1 MKKNP
6 KLLAAAAGLLA
17 LAGTGA
23 GTAYAASG
31 NGSAPA
37 EKVAPVGAVSSHTI
51 TPAAV
56 INPVVSTP
64 QPSGPGSAP
73 PDTSGAN
80 VQQGDQTAPDIAT
93 SGGTSSAAEAPESS
107 SESTSAAENNADGP
121 GGHQDPAG
129 NVDHQFQGNE

>member
-6 KLLAAAAGLLA
+6 KLLAAAAGLVA

-31 NGSAPA
+31 HGTSPAGNVAPA
-37 EKVAPVGAVSSHTI
+37 TVVSSQTV
-51 TPAAV
+51 TPAAAS
-56 INPVVSTP
+56 NPVP
-64 QPSGPGSAP
+64 NAPEPSGSATQ
-73 PDTSGAN
+73 DTGGAN
-80 VQQGDQTAPDIAT
+80 VQQGDQTAPDTAT
-93 SGGTSSAAEAPESS
+93 SGDTGSAAEAPENST
-107 SESTSAAENNADGP
+107 ESTSAAENSADGP

>member
-1 MKKNP
+1 MRKNP

-31 NGSAPA
+31 DSAPPA
-37 EKVAPVGAVSSHTI
+37 GNVAPATVVSSHTI
-51 TPAAV
+51 TPTAASD
-56 INPVVSTP
+56 PV
-64 QPSGPGSAP
+64 
-73 PDTSGAN
+73 PDTAQPPGGATQDTGGAN
-80 VQQGDQTAPDIAT
+80 VQQGDQTAPDTAT
-93 SGGTSSAAEAPESS
+93 SGDNGGAAEAPENSTEKTAAA
-107 SESTSAAENNADGP
+107 ESTADGP